1 MVSMR
6 FAPLVAKYKPWL
18 TASPARMAGDA
29 ASRERL
35 LLGIGLVITSTVFL
49 SAGDVTA
56 KYLSNSLPVLQIAW
70 MRYLGFLLILLP
82 VVLAR
87 GPSRLLRSSRPGLQI
102 LRGLG
107 LLGSTL
113 FFFSALPYLAVPEL
127 TAIFFIAPVLVT
139 ALSAPFLGET
149 VGFQRWAAALV
160 GFAGILIVVRPGT
173 AAFQPAAV
181 LPIVGALCWASAL
194 MFTRRLS
201 GIDPPLTTLAFSAL
215 LGFVLLSAVVPLV
228 WIPISWPQFVL
239 GALIGI
245 ASTTGHWIV
254 VLAYRHGDASLL
266 SPYAYTQLI
275 WASAFS
281 WLVFHSLPEFR
292 TYVGAGVI
300 IASGL
305 FTAYRERAQRRGRT

>member
-1 MVSMR
+1 
-6 FAPLVAKYKPWL
+6 
-18 TASPARMAGDA
+18 MAGDA
-29 ASRERL
+29 SAREQL

-113 FFFSALPYLAVPEL
+113 FFFSALPYLAIPEL

-139 ALSAPFLGET
+139 ALSAPFLGEA
-149 VGFQRWAAALV
+149 VGIQRWAAALV
-160 GFAGILIVVRPGT
+160 GFAGILIIIRPGT

-181 LPIVGALCWASAL
+181 LPLVGALCWASAL

-201 GIDPPLTTLAFSAL
+201 GIDPPVTTLAFSAL
-215 LGFVLLSAVVPLV
+215 LGFVLLSAAVPIAWVPL
-228 WIPISWPQFVL
+228 SWPQFML
-239 GALIGI
+239 GALVGI

-281 WLVFHSLPEFR
+281 WLVFQSLPEFQ

-305 FTAYRERAQRRGRT
+305 FTAYRERAQRRGRA

>member
-6 FAPLVAKYKPWL
+6 FAPLLPKYKPWL
-18 TASPARMAGDA
+18 TASPVTMAGDA
-29 ASRERL
+29 SARERL

-70 MRYLGFLLILLP
+70 MRYVGFLLILLP
-82 VVLAR
+82 VVLVR

-113 FFFSALPYLAVPEL
+113 FFFSALPYLAIPEL
-127 TAIFFIAPVLVT
+127 TSIFFIAPVLVT

-181 LPIVGALCWASAL
+181 LPIIGALCWASAL

-266 SPYAYTQLI
+266 SPYDRERSVHCI
-275 WASAFS
+275 S
-281 WLVFHSLPEFR
+281 
-292 TYVGAGVI
+292 GAG
-300 IASGL
+300 ATSWTDL
-305 FTAYRERAQRRGRT
+305 SL